1 MEIIKLHYAKNYRD
15 LGGIP
20 TLDGRIIKK
29 RMLIRGTTLKKLH
42 KNDVKILKDEYK
54 LSTII
59 DLRTVR
65 EVQDRPDAVLDGVNY
80 IHMPVLNDSKMGLS
94 HEKAVHSFKSLEMM
108 PTMESLYIF
117 MVTDDCKQ
125 NLIKILKYILELPE
139 ENFSVVFH
147 CSAGK
152 DRTGII
158 AALLLAF
165 LGVDR
170 KLIVKDYLFTNKV
183 TKAKARLVYLGL
195 FIVKWS
201 HKFSKKI
208 HGYYLAKED
217 YILSA
222 LTSLEKEYGSL
233 ENFYMQTLG
242 YTKETMN
249 NIREKFLEPEKSL

>member
-20 TLDGRIIKK
+20 ASDGRVIKK
-29 RMLIRGTTLKKLH
+29 HMLIRGTTLKKLH

-54 LSTII
+54 LTTII
-59 DLRTVR
+59 DLRTNR
-65 EVQDRPDAVLDGVNY
+65 EVLDRPDAALENVNY

-94 HEKAVHSFKSLEMM
+94 HEKAVHSIKSLEMM

-117 MVTDDCKQ
+117 MVTDDCKE

-170 KLIVKDYLFTNKV
+170 DLIVRDYLYTNKV
-183 TKAKARLVYLGL
+183 TKAKARLVYFGL
-195 FIVKWS
+195 FLVKWS

-208 HGYYLAKED
+208 HSYYLAKED

-233 ENFYMQTLG
+233 EGFFMKTLG
-242 YTKETMN
+242 YSKEDILR
-249 NIREKFLEPEKSL
+249 IRGKFLEKPQQP